1 MTRPILGPIHGPT
14 LDPTS
19 GPIPLDAALAQ
30 ARGNRFG
37 RMTGRSG
44 DNRIE
49 PECWPHLR
57 PSFHFSREQSFFVI
71 GSCFAHHLGRRLIA
85 DGYTVLYGAEHE
97 GLQRNRY
104 TPAAIW
110 QELAWAH
117 AIFHRD
123 DTVTEADI
131 APLLLEVAPGRW
143 SDLWSQ
149 AESGGGVDRAAVI
162 ARRKA
167 LYAYVRG
174 AFVADV
180 AIVTLGLIEAWH
192 DTVSDTFVDFDPGWA
207 RRPDRARFRFER
219 LDFTAAKYLVE
230 ESVALLADGRRKV
243 LLTTSPVVLA
253 RTFTGDDVIV
263 ANAHS
268 KAVLRAVAG
277 EVAAAHPDVDYFPS
291 YEIATITRRPE
302 VWEDDLVHINPN
314 FVARIMRHVTAAY
327 APGSADETAQAL
339 LRMAYLVEGLKFE
352 AAEAVRAAH
361 AEAVEASTDPAV
373 QIAALRLL
381 VTQGRGFA
389 AVPFA
394 QKLAAAEEAL
404 GPRHPDWI
412 FDTARV
418 LVTSEDPA
426 HSDAGA
432 ALLARFAENGSAHPQ
447 RLLTAFVRLERL
459 RDTIGLAGLAILAED
474 LDFVL
479 PEFAAKVAA
488 QLLAMGQGLRA
499 LAFVRRHLAASPEDA
514 ALLERCTRIELASG
528 DLAAACATLEAMV
541 RRDPRDVWAA
551 VTLARTLVKR
561 GEGAAALAVLE
572 ALDREVPDHPPAL
585 ALAARLLWKARRRE
599 EAGAI
604 ARRALAASGN
614 DPAVAAQLAGIL
626 AASA

>member
-1 MTRPILGPIHGPT
+1 MTSPFNGPSI
-14 LDPTS
+14 
-19 GPIPLDAALAQ
+19 GPIPFDMALAQ

-49 PECWPHLR
+49 PECWPHVR
-57 PSFHFSREQSFFVI
+57 PSFGFSHEQSFFVI
-71 GSCFAHHLGRRLIA
+71 GSCFAHNLGRRLIA

-131 APLLLEVAPGRW
+131 APLLLEVAPGQW

-149 AESGGGVDRAAVI
+149 TESGAAVDHAAAI

-167 LYAYVRG
+167 LYGYFRG

-192 DTVSDTFVDFDPGWA
+192 DAISGTYVDFDPAWA
-207 RRPDRARFRFER
+207 RRADRARFRFER
-219 LDFTAAKYLVE
+219 LDFAVAKGFVE
-230 ESVALLADGRRKV
+230 KVVALLADGRRKA

-253 RTFTGDDVIV
+253 RTFTADDVIV

-277 EVAAAHPDVDYFPS
+277 EVSAAHPDVDYFPS
-291 YEIATITRRPE
+291 YEIATVTRRPE

-314 FVARIMRHVTAAY
+314 FVARIMQHVTAAY
-327 APGSADETAQAL
+327 APGSADEAGQAL
-339 LRMAYLVEGLKFE
+339 LHMAHLVEGLQLE

-361 AEAVEASTDPAV
+361 AEAVEASADPAV

-381 VTQGRGFA
+381 VTQGQGLA
-389 AVPFA
+389 AVPYA
-394 QKLAAAEEAL
+394 QKLAADEATL
-404 GPRHPDWI
+404 GAHDPDWI
-412 FDTARV
+412 FDAARV
-418 LVTSEDPA
+418 LVTSEVQS

-432 ALLARFAENGSAHPQ
+432 ALLARFAANGSAHPQ
-447 RLLTAFVRLERL
+447 RLHTTFVRLERL
-459 RDTIGLAGLAILAED
+459 RDTIGLAGLAILAEA
-474 LDFVL
+474 LDFIL
-479 PEFAAKVAA
+479 PEFAVKVAG
-488 QLLAMGQGLRA
+488 QLFAMGQGPRA
-499 LAFVRRHLAASPEDA
+499 LAFVRRHLAASPGNP
-514 ALLERCTRIELASG
+514 ALLQRCARIELATS

-541 RRDPRDVWAA
+541 RLDPRDVWAA
-551 VTLARTLVKR
+551 FTLARTLVKR

-585 ALAARLLWKARRRE
+585 ALAARLLWKQRRRA
-599 EAGAI
+599 EAGAM
-604 ARRALAASGN
+604 ARRALRASGN
-614 DPAVAAQLAGIL
+614 DPALAAQLGGIL
-626 AASA
+626 AATI